1 MGGQT
6 NRSPWTSVPRS
17 DSAPKDSLQRRAIP
31 QSLGQSRGAGHCG
44 PAAPCLLHCTR
55 SEVTMRFHSLRTAVL
70 FGLVALALMANGK
83 KPIAAAQLAPPPA
96 PPSVALSAS
105 SASVQAGQPV
115 TLTWSSTNATSVT
128 LEPSVGRV
136 AAQGSTTVRPS
147 QSTTYTAA
155 ATGAGGSAHA
165 SAQVIITPAPPP
177 AAVREPS
184 QEEIPSD
191 QRQMRGLDEQIQE
204 IKSDALRMS
213 AELSQL
219 EEKLLYPSGTQVAI
233 FVALAK
239 GDTMRLDAVRL
250 QIDGQ
255 LVAHYIYSA
264 KELQALRKGGVQRIY
279 VGNVATGDHKLDV
292 LVDGKL
298 EDGADFSRSGQ
309 FAFRKEV
316 KPKLVGLTLA
326 GPRSSNT
333 PIALGEW

>member
-1 MGGQT
+1 
-6 NRSPWTSVPRS
+6 
-17 DSAPKDSLQRRAIP
+17 
-31 QSLGQSRGAGHCG
+31 
-44 PAAPCLLHCTR
+44 
-55 SEVTMRFHSLRTAVL
+55 MRVHSLRTMVS
-70 FGLVALALMANGK
+70 FGLVALALLANGK
-83 KPIAAAQLAPPPA
+83 KPVAAAQLALPVS
-96 PPSVALSAS
+96 PSVALSAS
-105 SASVQAGQPV
+105 PASTQARQQV
-115 TLTWSSTNATSVT
+115 TLTWSSTNATSIT
-128 LEPSVGRV
+128 LEPSVGSV

-147 QSTTYTAA
+147 QSTTYTVT
-155 ATGAGGSAHA
+155 ATGPGGSAHA
-165 SAQVIITPAPPP
+165 SAKVNITPTPRP
-177 AAVREPS
+177 AADQKPS

-233 FVALAK
+233 FVELAK
-239 GDTMRLDAVRL
+239 GDTLRLDAVRL

-279 VGNVATGDHKLDV
+279 VGNVATGDHKLEV

-298 EDGADFSRSGQ
+298 EGGVDFSRTGQ
-309 FAFRKEV
+309 FTFRKEV

-326 GPRSSNT
+326 GPRSGNT